1 MNHNLLARGIL
12 SQELPGLF
20 LGGEISEEDK
30 VRGVFTAFNAIRVRD
45 LHCFQRFEKRIG
57 SLDDDVGRPDG
68 HALGPRPRAPRERF
82 SYVKGLEQ
90 HVPEGPQEHQKQED
104 GQPAE
109 NQTYYKKQSKK
120 EI

>member
-1 MNHNLLARGIL
+1 MNHYLLARGIL
-12 SQELPGLF
+12 SQELPDLF
-20 LGGEISEEDK
+20 LGGEISEEDT

-45 LHCFQRFEKRIG
+45 LHRFQRFEKAIG

-82 SYVKGLEQ
+82 SCVKQ
-90 HVPEGPQEHQKQED
+90 VSEGPHEHQKQQD

-109 NQTYYKKQSKK
+109 NEAYN
-120 EI
+120 EE